1 LTNNQKV
8 CNDLIKA
15 MDVLH
20 KTKVSD
26 YKALGRMARVQAT
39 GVNKILEF
47 EKYYGEVEGDMGI
60 KDLRRKFEEDAR
72 EKGRI
77 GRENRRKFER
87 DDLLCLSFMGWNS
100 GGGKDKSGRLEKK
113 RELGEMGKGL
123 DKVVVKYNS
132 DTVF

>member
-1 LTNNQKV
+1 LSNDQKV

-15 MDVLH
+15 MDSMH

-26 YKALGRMARVQAT
+26 YRALGRMARVQAT

-60 KDLRRKFEEDAR
+60 KDVWKRFEEDAR

-77 GRENRRKFER
+77 GRENRKKFER
-87 DDLLCLSFMGWNS
+87 DDLLCLSFMQWNS
-100 GGGKDKSGRLEKK
+100 GGGRDESGRLEKK
-113 RELGEMGKGL
+113 RELEEMGKGL

-132 DTVF
+132 DTIF